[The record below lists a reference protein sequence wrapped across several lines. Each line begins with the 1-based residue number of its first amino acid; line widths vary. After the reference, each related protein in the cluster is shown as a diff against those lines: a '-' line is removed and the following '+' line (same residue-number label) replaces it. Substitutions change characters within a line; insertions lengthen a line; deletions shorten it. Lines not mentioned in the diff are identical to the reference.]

1 MGTEA
6 TVTKDTPKL
15 LSPSGKARLLRDQT
29 LLIAYLTARL
39 TTCDLNDF
47 KRIQEQ
53 LFEAQKDFTTL
64 AEHPTKP
71 KRMVSRGSK

>member
-1 MGTEA
+1 MGVEA
-6 TVTKDTPKL
+6 TMIKDTPKL
-15 LSPSGKARLLRDQT
+15 LSPSGKAKLLRDQT
-29 LLIAYLTARL
+29 LLIVYLTARL

-71 KRMVSRGSK
+71 KRVVLRRSK